1 MMMKNPNKKKNIN
14 VLKFVSLLI
23 ATALWFYVM
32 IKEDPKDKQTYNGV
46 VVQVKNQESLKDKE
60 MVLMNAV
67 DEYTVAVRV
76 EGLKSELLHFDVSN
90 IIATVDLSGYGEG
103 EMKVP
108 VEVQLINNSQN
119 IKIYDVQPKEIIF
132 SFEKIITEEKV
143 INVKTEGDL
152 INGNIM
158 GKVSS
163 DVDRVKITGPRSLV
177 NRVVEAVAVADVTGR
192 KETSTLSIP
201 ITLLDNE
208 KKTVSEVSYEPKVVN
223 VSVPVWKKKTVPI
236 ELVLFNNLP
245 EGMVKTSVE
254 LNPNQVEI
262 MGEEAGLNVTKLTT
276 VPKDVNDFIVQSS
289 QFVDLSLPD
298 NVQLVNPQI
307 KVEAKVMIG
316 TDNSEGAEIS
326 SSKIH
331 LNNLK
336 EGYTA
341 EVIHPKSVRIE
352 RFDGE
357 VFSESELSN
366 IILEVDLD
374 DLSEGTH
381 SVALKLLDWHG
392 TSIKILPEKVMV
404 EIKKQEVNAGE

>member
-1 MMMKNPNKKKNIN
+1 MMKNPNKKKNIN

>member
-208 KKTVSEVSYEPKVVN
+208 KKN
-223 VSVPVWKKKTVPI
+223 GFRGF
-236 ELVLFNNLP
+236 L
-245 EGMVKTSVE
+245 
-254 LNPNQVEI
+254 
-262 MGEEAGLNVTKLTT
+262 
-276 VPKDVNDFIVQSS
+276 
-289 QFVDLSLPD
+289 
-298 NVQLVNPQI
+298 
-307 KVEAKVMIG
+307 
-316 TDNSEGAEIS
+316 
-326 SSKIH
+326 
-331 LNNLK
+331 
-336 EGYTA
+336 
-341 EVIHPKSVRIE
+341 
-352 RFDGE
+352 
-357 VFSESELSN
+357 
-366 IILEVDLD
+366 
-374 DLSEGTH
+374 
-381 SVALKLLDWHG
+381 
-392 TSIKILPEKVMV
+392 
-404 EIKKQEVNAGE
+404 

>member
-336 EGYTA
+336 EGYIA

-366 IILEVDLD
+366 IILEVDLA